1 MEKEINI
8 GNEKVGLTVKDVLNG
23 NLEGTALGDEKKIK
37 VQLGQEK
44 EAQAEFLRLLDS
56 YLKSSDV
63 ISKDEQEL
71 IDTYTKEEQEKPMSV
86 IEDTTGTEE
95 FINAGAQMNEVMDK
109 HEDLVNEVNEIKEE
123 KSVSPEQPKV
133 EERPLYQGMSYSVPS
148 YGSRVETVKHDPS
161 YFRLQAEKAN
171 PSTSEGYYL
180 LSHMDELEKHVSVEN
195 DLKLDIQKLNDVIA
209 EKDAGKREN
218 ETIVHDYNN
227 VLRLFASINY
237 EFNGQS
243 SESQVQN
250 DIEEGLKSIKT
261 VLSHWFEKS
270 KEYQDKVSINE
281 QEKQDTLNQV
291 KSKEYLLSKAE
302 QETSKYCEA
311 LYKDLQGQ
319 KSIDKL
325 REQVVAIQGTM
336 SLGEPEEDETFKNIG
351 HFKYTDTKESEKIL
365 KLANEELNKKNASKE
380 LKR

>member
-1 MEKEINI
+1 
-8 GNEKVGLTVKDVLNG
+8 
-23 NLEGTALGDEKKIK
+23 
-37 VQLGQEK
+37 
-44 EAQAEFLRLLDS
+44 
-56 YLKSSDV
+56 
-63 ISKDEQEL
+63 
-71 IDTYTKEEQEKPMSV
+71 
-86 IEDTTGTEE
+86 
-95 FINAGAQMNEVMDK
+95 
-109 HEDLVNEVNEIKEE
+109 
-123 KSVSPEQPKV
+123 
-133 EERPLYQGMSYSVPS
+133 
-148 YGSRVETVKHDPS
+148 
-161 YFRLQAEKAN
+161 
-171 PSTSEGYYL
+171 
-180 LSHMDELEKHVSVEN
+180 MDELEKHVSVEN

-325 REQVVAIQGTM
+325 KVY
-336 SLGEPEEDETFKNIG
+336 L
-351 HFKYTDTKESEKIL
+351 
-365 KLANEELNKKNASKE
+365 
-380 LKR
+380 